1 MAALLDMSW
10 DEEDRENLV
19 DLILVRVLTFQ
30 TVYILE
36 SVNGTMLKEVLIL
49 EALKFSPL
57 CEEAM
62 IAPPLATTV
71 ISNSNAM
78 NGIMQEV
85 LMKKVLGSL
94 YNIA

>member
-10 DEEDRENLV
+10 DEEDRENLI

-49 EALKFSPL
+49 EALKFSL
-57 CEEAM
+57 D
-62 IAPPLATTV
+62 T
-71 ISNSNAM
+71 
-78 NGIMQEV
+78 
-85 LMKKVLGSL
+85 KKP
-94 YNIA
+94 